1 MNCLN
6 KYNRNSDT
14 YYYSY
19 TVISFVQTCFIVSI
33 SEQLNAS
40 LELSNINDIAYSNM
54 LSNIQQNNCISQI
67 MRPKTFWHKV
77 LLFYQ
82 QHWVLEHSS
91 KLLVGLELLEKLRFL

>member
-54 LSNIQQNNCISQI
+54 L
-67 MRPKTFWHKV
+67 
-77 LLFYQ
+77 
-82 QHWVLEHSS
+82 
-91 KLLVGLELLEKLRFL
+91 